1 MPVANTH
8 TKWFKQAYPHS
19 HSERSVR
26 VQAQGTHPLCC
37 RAACFLGCAVVA
49 HRMPCA
55 CVGVVCIVCT
65 CVCVWLVA
73 FASEITG
80 TEAQAGLMP
89 SLKIRLV
96 TPSYQQGGDVHRLST
111 SEPISTFK

>member
-1 MPVANTH
+1 MVQTSISSL
-8 TKWFKQAYPHS
+8 TQR
-19 HSERSVR
+19 EVR
-26 VQAQGTHPLCC
+26 ESAGPGHPPTLLQSCLLPGL
-37 RAACFLGCAVVA
+37 RRGGPQDAL
-49 HRMPCA
+49 
-55 CVGVVCIVCT
+55 CT

-73 FASEITG
+73 FALEITG

>member
-1 MPVANTH
+1 MVQTSISSLTQREVRESAGPGHPPALLQSCLLPGLRRGGPQDALCMCGCSV
-8 TKWFKQAYPHS
+8 HS
-19 HSERSVR
+19 VHV
-26 VQAQGTHPLCC
+26 
-37 RAACFLGCAVVA
+37 
-49 HRMPCA
+49 
-55 CVGVVCIVCT
+55 